1 NIMRE
6 YRIGDRISYPTKF
19 GTSEICTLR
28 YIGEV
33 NGYQGQWFGV
43 EWDDASRGK
52 HDGSINGKRYF
63 SCQSASST
71 AGSFVRPSRPTDP
84 ERSFIE
90 AIYDKYAAEDTSLV
104 SESSKKEITI
114 SGKVAQEIGFDK
126 IREIQSRLYDLKIVI
141 LDSMR
146 ISTAERDHESIHE
159 TCPNIVELD
168 LSRNLFRC
176 FKEIFVICSK
186 LPNIKKLRLN
196 GNRISDIEVLSTEIA
211 SEQRASWLSNITELE
226 LNDML
231 ISWESIVGL
240 RSYFSNLTTLT
251 ASSNYLKSLSCQL
264 KDDGLVSL
272 ALENNEF
279 ESLEDLYPLM
289 KSKSLKTLLLKGN
302 KINRVTCNLNS
313 VIDMKFGKVEYVDLS
328 NNAINSW
335 SFIDELPVVFPGL
348 TGLRISN
355 NPLYPNPL
363 LNTSIQDSEENFM
376 IIVGRIGTLKTL
388 NFSKITSIERN
399 NAEIYYLSKIA
410 QELAEVAENESDNV
424 LSRHKRYEELCNEWG
439 PPTISRKGFRSH
451 DPSIKVEGRLI
462 IFTFKYMN
470 MHKEGEFL
478 STICREIPKSIDV
491 YRVKGLVGKLFGI
504 SVLNLRLIWETGEWD
519 PVAGYEFSDME
530 NSGDDDDDITTTEN
544 DGFVEEKIAMRE
556 EMKSRWQKREVE
568 IVDST
573 RQIGSCIEGTSAIV
587 RVELK
592 A

>member
-1 NIMRE
+1 MLE
-6 YRIGDRISYPTKF
+6 YRVGDRISYSSKL

-33 NGYQGQWFGV
+33 DGYQGQWLGV

-52 HDGSINGKRYF
+52 HDGSLNGKRYF
-63 SCQSASST
+63 SCQSSSLT
-71 AGSFVRPSRPTDP
+71 AGSFIRPNRPSDP

-90 AIYDKYAAEDTSLV
+90 AIYDKYAATDTSLV
-104 SESSKKEITI
+104 SESSNKEITI
-114 SGKVAQEIGFDK
+114 SGKVAQEVGFDK
-126 IREIQSRLYDLKIVI
+126 IREIQSRLHEIKIVI
-141 LDSMR
+141 LDGMR
-146 ISTAERDHESIHE
+146 ISVAERDHENIHN
-159 TCPNIVELD
+159 TCPKIVELD

-176 FKEIFVICSK
+176 LKEVFVICSK

-196 GNRISDIEVLSTEIA
+196 GNRISDTEAFCPHIA
-211 SEQRASWLSNITELE
+211 SGQNASWLSNITNLE
-226 LNDML
+226 LDDML
-231 ISWESIVGL
+231 LSWKSIVGL
-240 RSYFSNLTTLT
+240 RGCFPSLTTLT
-251 ASSNYLKSLSCQL
+251 ASSNYLKSLSCHL
-264 KDDGLVSL
+264 KDDNLVSL

-279 ESLEDLYPLM
+279 DSLEDLHPLT

-302 KINRVTCNLNS
+302 KINRVARNFNT
-313 VIDMKFGKVEYVDLS
+313 VIDIEFSDKLEYVDLS
-328 NNAINSW
+328 YNEISSW
-335 SFIDELPVVFPGL
+335 SFIDELPVVFPKL

-363 LNTSIQDSEENFM
+363 LNTSAHDSEENFM
-376 IIVGRIGTLKTL
+376 ITVARIGTLKTL

-399 NAEIYYLSKIA
+399 NAEIYYLSKIS
-410 QELAEVAENESDNV
+410 QELAEVNENESDIV

-439 PPTISRKGFRSH
+439 PPTISRKGVRSH
-451 DPSIKVEGRLI
+451 DISNTVEGRLI
-462 IFTFKYMN
+462 IFTFKYMKVHN
-470 MHKEGEFL
+470 EKKSIL
-478 STICREIPKSIDV
+478 TICKEIPKSIDV

-530 NSGDDDDDITTTEN
+530 NSDDDDDITKTEN
-544 DGFVEEKIAMRE
+544 DRLVENKIALKE

-573 RQIGSCIEGTSAIV
+573 RQIGSCIEGNSAIV